1 MTVEENGGS
10 TTYLVAVVLLASLA
24 VLVCQWV
31 GAGYVQVV
39 LQADQFGRLVGLE
52 QGVEGNIRRHTGR
65 ALSSGEQLHQNDV
78 VGLGIFSTGELLRR
92 EGRNLLAVFL
102 VEPALQPGGT
112 SLGGASNVRFAGK
125 LQVPA
130 NLSVGSPT
138 IAAEPAKS
146 GIPARAG
153 TIAIAR
159 KDREASLIVV
169 VAAENS
175 PLPAARGPAGRGAT
189 PQAGCPPAP
198 PNVERNKR
206 C

>member
-1 MTVEENGGS
+1 VRSLFSNELCNFSANSRVENPRDANELGFCAGG
-10 TTYLVAVVLLASLA
+10 VV
-24 VLVCQWV
+24 WV
-31 GAGYVQVV
+31 DPY
-39 LQADQFGRLVGLE
+39 
-52 QGVEGNIRRHTGR
+52 
-65 ALSSGEQLHQNDV
+65 DV